1 MKRFITLNQY
11 KILALSSFSGILE
24 VYNFFIFA
32 YFLNIIATLFF
43 PPEIPDWLRQIQV
56 YALFSIGFF
65 FRPVGGVIIAHYGDT
80 LGRKKTF
87 IFSIV
92 LMAFPTLAIGLIPTY
107 NEIGY
112 YSIILLLLFRIMQG
126 CSYGGEVP
134 TSLVFVSEHSSK
146 QHINFSSTVII
157 ASFTCGGLLSNVV
170 ATFINSYFTHSQI
183 LEGAWR
189 YPFIL
194 GGFLGV
200 ISFFL
205 RRWLQ
210 ETPVFL
216 SMKKKILKNQLPIKY
231 SLINHRSTILIG
243 LIFFSIYNSVL
254 ISLLTLGV
262 SLLPKLFKISPLIA
276 SELGVVVS
284 VFTII
289 GCLIFGILADR
300 FSQIKV
306 LTIGLFF
313 LSASAVLYYYQLQ
326 NSSINIFFFAG
337 VCGFFIGSIAII
349 PPLIMMS
356 FPAKVRLSSLAL
368 VWGLSAS
375 IFSAFAPVILSFL
388 SIFNSL
394 APVYY
399 VSIFCYIGVFVG
411 IYLMLKS
418 NNLNKIS

>member
-1 MKRFITLNQY
+1 
-11 KILALSSFSGILE
+11 
-24 VYNFFIFA
+24 
-32 YFLNIIATLFF
+32 
-43 PPEIPDWLRQIQV
+43 
-56 YALFSIGFF
+56 
-65 FRPVGGVIIAHYGDT
+65 
-80 LGRKKTF
+80 
-87 IFSIV
+87 
-92 LMAFPTLAIGLIPTY
+92 MAFPTLAIGLIPTY

-170 ATFINSYFTHSQI
+170 ATFINSHFTHSQI

-231 SLINHRSTILIG
+231 SLINHRSAILIG

-276 SELGVVVS
+276 SQLGVVVS

-313 LSASAVLYYYQLQ
+313 LSASAILYYHQLQ
-326 NSSINIFFFAG
+326 NSSINIFFLQEC
-337 VCGFFIGSIAII
+337 V
-349 PPLIMMS
+349 
-356 FPAKVRLSSLAL
+356 
-368 VWGLSAS
+368 
-375 IFSAFAPVILSFL
+375 AFL
-388 SIFNSL
+388 
-394 APVYY
+394 
-399 VSIFCYIGVFVG
+399 
-411 IYLMLKS
+411 
-418 NNLNKIS
+418 